1 MACECD
7 EGIPTPELLWPGS
20 SPGRSSLSR
29 TSAPAPGQPWAVS
42 LLLHALCVRPQE
54 AARGRPGSTLITSG
68 LRGGGLQQSLL
79 QLNCSIFGATSTP
92 SILLK
97 VQSLSSAT
105 FMFLEDTSL
114 SFLQEEW
121 IWIQVCCWYLLFH
134 LLVFPELGYKI
145 WSFPFPRDCIEMYIF
160 NVCLSCYFFKWLLV
174 ALSVSMSDSLFY
186 GHKMCMM
193 GKGYFLNCPKI
204 FHEKLMVEVSGW
216 GLGMLSSW

>member
-1 MACECD
+1 MPPTSQVRLRLLSAGFTKNGIVCRKSKAPSYLPQMACECD

-29 TSAPAPGQPWAVS
+29 TSAPAPGQPCAVS
-42 LLLHALCVRPQE
+42 LLLHPPCVRPQE

-114 SFLQEEW
+114 SFLQEE
-121 IWIQVCCWYLLFH
+121 
-134 LLVFPELGYKI
+134 
-145 WSFPFPRDCIEMYIF
+145 
-160 NVCLSCYFFKWLLV
+160 
-174 ALSVSMSDSLFY
+174 
-186 GHKMCMM
+186 
-193 GKGYFLNCPKI
+193 
-204 FHEKLMVEVSGW
+204 
-216 GLGMLSSW
+216 